1 MTVASPCSHNKY
13 GHFLKMSGFYSI
25 FGLKLYIPVFYSMSA
40 KIDQQ
45 IMFFG

>member
-13 GHFLKMSGFYSI
+13 GQMSGFYSI
-25 FGLKLYIPVFYSMSA
+25 FGLKLYIPVFYFMSA